1 MNNEKLTEE
10 FMKMVASIARVE
22 GYTSCIPKLK
32 TDCDVMFMH
41 VHDNTQCR
49 KIMEPLVKD
58 INENTKF
65 RKNSVK
71 VIWISITAA
80 ASGIS
85 ALILSLIGLKQ

>member
-32 TDCDVMFMH
+32 EDCDAMFMH

-49 KIMEPLVKD
+49 KIIDPLIKD
-58 INENTKF
+58 INDNTTF

-71 VIWISITAA
+71 VIWISIAA
-80 ASGIS
+80 AVSGVSGLIIS
-85 ALILSLIGLKQ
+85 LVRLKR